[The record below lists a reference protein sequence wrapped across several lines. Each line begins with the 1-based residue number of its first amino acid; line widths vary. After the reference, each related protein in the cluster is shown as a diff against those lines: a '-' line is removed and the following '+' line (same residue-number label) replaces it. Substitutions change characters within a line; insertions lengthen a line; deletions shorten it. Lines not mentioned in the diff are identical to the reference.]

1 MHYISTQ
8 CVGIFVS
15 FCLSVSYN
23 FILKELKMKKEYIGA
38 IDQGTTSTRF
48 IIFDASGNIVALAQK
63 EHRQIFVRPGWVEH
77 DPDEIWSNTVSV
89 IKEAIETSSIDAEDI
104 KAIGITNQRET
115 IVPFLRSSGKK
126 LYNAVVWQDLRG
138 SEIIDRMKKEVGEDY
153 IRQKTGLL
161 YSPYFSA
168 SKIRYLIENVAR
180 IREANKGSDLCYAT
194 MDAYLSYKLTGRCVT
209 DVTNASRY
217 MLMNIKTLK
226 WDADM
231 LSLFGIKEEN
241 LPEIVSSTGV
251 IYGYT
256 DEKGPFG
263 AKIPLCGIL
272 GDQQAALFGQACFN
286 PGESKCTYGTGCFM
300 LLNTGK
306 DLYYSKHGLLS
317 TVAYRK
323 EGEDPVY
330 ALEGSVAVAGS
341 LVQWTRDSLKM
352 VKDAKE
358 LDSLAESV
366 PDSAGVYIVPAFAG
380 LFAPYWRSDARGVI
394 AGLTGFATRAH
405 ICRAVLESTAFQAY
419 DIFTSMALDSSIKQK
434 TLKVDGGMTNSAPLM
449 AFQSDI
455 LNVPVIRPQIVETT
469 ALGAAY
475 AAGLTV
481 GMFENE
487 KELTKLWKEALRWT
501 PTMDDKEREKKV
513 GFWKKAVER
522 TLDWID

>member
-1 MHYISTQ
+1 M
-8 CVGIFVS
+8 G
-15 FCLSVSYN
+15 
-23 FILKELKMKKEYIGA
+23 KEYIGA

-48 IIFDASGNIVALAQK
+48 IIFDNEGMIVSSAQK
-63 EHRQIFVRPGWVEH
+63 EHRQIFPRPSWVEH
-77 DPDEIWSNTVSV
+77 DVDEIWANTEHV
-89 IKEAIETSSIDAEDI
+89 IRKAIETSGLDGSDI

-115 IVPFLRSSGKK
+115 IVPFSRKTGRKIH
-126 LYNAVVWQDLRG
+126 NAVVWQDLRG
-138 SEIIDRMKKEVGEDY
+138 SEIIERMKKEVPESF
-153 IRQKTGLL
+153 IREKTGLL

-168 SKIRYLIENVAR
+168 SKIRYLIENSPKVRAF
-180 IREANKGSDLCYAT
+180 NGNPDLCYAT
-194 MDAYLSYKLTGRCVT
+194 MDAYLAYKLTGRCVT

-226 WDADM
+226 WDAEM
-231 LSLFGIKEEN
+231 LSLFGIDEAN
-241 LPEIVSSTGV
+241 LPEIVSSTGL

-256 DEKGPFG
+256 DENGPFG
-263 AKIPLCGIL
+263 ARIPLCGIL
-272 GDQQAALFGQACFN
+272 GDQQAALFGQACFR

-300 LLNTGK
+300 LSNTGS
-306 DLYYSKHGLLS
+306 DLYLSRHGLIS

-323 EGEDPVY
+323 EGEEAVY

-358 LDSLAESV
+358 LDALAASV

-405 ICRAVLESTAFQAY
+405 ICRAVLEATAFQAY
-419 DIFTSMALDSSIKQK
+419 DIFNAMALDSGINLK
-434 TLKVDGGMTNSAPLM
+434 TLKVDGGMTNSGPLM

-455 LNVPVIRPQIVETT
+455 LNVPVIRPQVVETT

-481 GMFENE
+481 GVWKNIE
-487 KELTKLWKEALRWT
+487 ELAQYWHEQLRWT

-513 GFWKKAVER
+513 GFWKKAVSR
-522 TLDWID
+522 TLDWV

>member
-1 MHYISTQ
+1 
-8 CVGIFVS
+8 
-15 FCLSVSYN
+15 
-23 FILKELKMKKEYIGA
+23 MKKEYVGA

-48 IIFDASGNIVALAQK
+48 IIFDNEGMIVSLAQK
-63 EHRQIFVRPGWVEH
+63 EHRQIFPRPGWVEH
-77 DPDEIWSNTVSV
+77 NAEEIWENTKAV
-89 IKEAIETSSIDAEDI
+89 IKEALELSGLQGSDI
-104 KAIGITNQRET
+104 KAVGITNQRET
-115 IVPFLRSSGKK
+115 VVPFLRKSGKV
-126 LYNAVVWQDLRG
+126 LHNAIVWQDLRG
-138 SEIIDRMKKEVGEDY
+138 SEIIERIKKDTPESF
-153 IRQKTGLL
+153 IREKTGLL

-168 SKIRYLIENVAR
+168 SKIRYLIENVPKVRAY
-180 IREANKGSDLCYAT
+180 NGNPDLCYAT
-194 MDAYLSYKLTGRCVT
+194 MDAYLAYKLTGRCVT

-226 WDADM
+226 WDFEM
-231 LSLFGIKEEN
+231 MTLFGIDEVN
-241 LPEIVSSTGV
+241 LPEIVSSTGL

-256 DEKGPFG
+256 DENGPFG
-263 AKIPLCGIL
+263 ERIPLCGIL

-286 PGESKCTYGTGCFM
+286 PGDSKCTYGTGCFM
-300 LLNTGK
+300 LSNTGHE
-306 DLYYSKHGLLS
+306 LYYSKHGLLS

-358 LDSLAESV
+358 LDALAESV

-419 DIFTSMALDSSIKQK
+419 DIFTAMALDSGINL
-434 TLKVDGGMTNSAPLM
+434 TMLKVDGGMTNSGPLM

-455 LNVPVIRPQIVETT
+455 LRVPVIRPQIVETT

-481 GMFENE
+481 GIWKNID
-487 KELTKLWKEALRWT
+487 ELREYWREQLRWT

-513 GFWKKAVER
+513 GFWKKAVSR
-522 TLDWID
+522 TLDWV